1 MATEI
6 GKAYV
11 QVVPTT
17 KNIKSELESQM
28 SGGIEEAGKSSGKK
42 FCSCRSEYTDD
53 YRGHG

>member
-28 SGGIEEAGKSSGKK
+28 SGGIEEEGKSPGKK
-42 FCSCRSEYTDD
+42 FGSSMI
-53 YRGHG
+53 